1 MHRIVLIVHDVRS
14 AHNVGSI
21 LRSADG
27 FNVNCVYLTGY
38 TPYPAMANDKRLPH
52 IARRASEQIAKTAL
66 GAEKTLKWQHRSDIF
81 ELISRLKKEGYLLA
95 ALEQTDQALRLPEFK
110 AKDNIALIVGSEI
123 GGIKSDL
130 LKAVDIHLVIPM
142 LGGKESFNVSVASAV
157 ALYHLRWHK
166 L

>member
-1 MHRIVLIVHDVRS
+1 MLRIVLIVHDVRS

-27 FNVNCVYLTGY
+27 FGVNYVYLTGY
-38 TPYPAMANDKRLPH
+38 TPYPAMVNDERLPH
-52 IARRASEQIAKTAL
+52 IVKRASEQIAKTAL
-66 GAEKTLKWQHRSDIF
+66 GAEKTLRWQHQSDIF
-81 ELISRLKKEGYLLA
+81 ELISKLRKEGYLLV

-110 AKDNIALIVGSEI
+110 AKGDIALIVGSEI
-123 GGIKSDL
+123 GGISPDL
-130 LKAVDIHLVIPM
+130 LKAIDTHLVIPM

-157 ALYHLRWHK
+157 ALYHLRWRK